1 MRIFGRS
8 IVITLLV
15 LPLTVMALSRRIGRD
30 IEFPKEYDQTKAQA
44 LRAVIQDEQFKFV
57 DGTVS
62 YWPPNWATRLSFEGK
77 SSESLNTFFRK
88 LREIDGIGL
97 RVILFNGRD
106 DEERRDSDWQLD
118 FSHAR
123 PNQVTVYLNLNSK
136 NLEFD
141 QLELPVW
148 SPKAAE

>member
-1 MRIFGRS
+1 MRILGRS

-30 IEFPKEYDQTKAQA
+30 IEFPKAYDQLKAQA

-62 YWPPNWATRLSFEGK
+62 YWPPDWATRLSFEGN
-77 SSESLNTFFRK
+77 SESLNTFFRK
-88 LREIDGIGL
+88 LREIDEMGL
-97 RVILFNGRD
+97 RVILFKGRD
-106 DEERRDSDWQLD
+106 DEKRRDSDWQLD

-136 NLEFD
+136 NLELN
-141 QLELPVW
+141 QLELPEW
-148 SPKAAE
+148 SPKPAE

>member
-30 IEFPKEYDQTKAQA
+30 IEFPKAYDQLKAQA
-44 LRAVIQDEQFKFV
+44 LRAVIQDEQFKFI

-62 YWPPNWATRLSFEGK
+62 YWPPDWATRLSFEGN
-77 SSESLNTFFRK
+77 SESLNTFFRK
-88 LREIDGIGL
+88 LREIDEMGL
-97 RVILFNGRD
+97 RVILFKGRD
-106 DEERRDSDWQLD
+106 DEKRRDSDWQLD

-141 QLELPVW
+141 QLELPEW